1 MSIISEIIKKE
12 YEKIQDINRQ
22 QFANNRLKL
31 YSDYPEIEKIDK
43 EIRDLKNK
51 KTIAALNSEQDLVNE
66 LNNKI
71 ETKISDREKLLNS
84 LNIDISSIDVK
95 YVCSDCKDTGFID
108 GKKCHCYID
117 KERKLLRT
125 YSRLPSNFYEYT
137 FDNLDVKCFD
147 QKLSVTDSMSY
158 LDYMNRVL
166 SDIGD
171 KILNINNNP
180 LFVLLYGTTG
190 TGKTYLSS
198 CIANKLID
206 KLKSVLYISA
216 SEYINSF
223 FNKESEDLNLDNYDL
238 VVLDDLGKETISDF
252 SIVKIYDLINYR
264 LNNNLSLVVS
274 TGFSLNE
281 LGDIYGESVLSRL
294 FNEFYIVRLIGE
306 DLRRLKR

>member
-1 MSIISEIIKKE
+1 M
-12 YEKIQDINRQ
+12 DC
-22 QFANNRLKL
+22 F
-31 YSDYPEIEKIDK
+31 
-43 EIRDLKNK
+43 
-51 KTIAALNSEQDLVNE
+51 VNC
-66 LNNKI
+66 L
-71 ETKISDREKLLNS
+71 SQ